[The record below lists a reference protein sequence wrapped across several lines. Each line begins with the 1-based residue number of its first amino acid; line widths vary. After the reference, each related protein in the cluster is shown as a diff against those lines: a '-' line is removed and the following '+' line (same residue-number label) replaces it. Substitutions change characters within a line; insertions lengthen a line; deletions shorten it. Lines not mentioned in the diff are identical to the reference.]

1 MYRETFGIYS
11 CDVDSFIYNRYVGSG
26 DSSGESS
33 GESRGGFQL
42 QTNPSSISFEDN
54 RYVGSGD
61 SSGES
66 SGEIR
71 GDFQLQTNT
80 SSISFEDGS
89 NSICSNHIRLCLLS
103 NGTTLG
109 NWVKPDWDYRTCQEQ
124 VILNLENDNITS
136 IPNSY
141 FYDLI
146 LLQELFLRH
155 TCQPL

>member
-33 GESRGGFQL
+33 GE
-42 QTNPSSISFEDN
+42 
-54 RYVGSGD
+54 
-61 SSGES
+61 
-66 SGEIR
+66 IR

-80 SSISFEDGS
+80 SSISFEDSS

-109 NWVKPDWDYRTCQEQ
+109 NWTKPDWDYRTCQEQ
-124 VILNLENDNITS
+124 VILMLGQENITN

-141 FYDLI
+141 FYDLV
-146 LLQELFLRH
+146 LLQELALRH